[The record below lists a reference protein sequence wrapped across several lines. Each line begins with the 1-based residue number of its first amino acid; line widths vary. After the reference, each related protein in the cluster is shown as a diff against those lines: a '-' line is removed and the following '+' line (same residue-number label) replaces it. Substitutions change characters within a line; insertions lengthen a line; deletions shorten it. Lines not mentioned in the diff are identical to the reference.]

1 MKEFCARRGTGPS
14 THTQSP
20 VFAPEASR
28 VSLGAGF
35 VQFAL
40 TERVQ
45 AGRWHQ
51 DPSVVWGQLL
61 TGWSPSL
68 S

>member
-1 MKEFCARRGTGPS
+1 VTGKGLAPA
-14 THTQSP
+14 HTQSP
-20 VFAPEASR
+20 VFAPEAGGAR
-28 VSLGAGF
+28 IGAGF

-61 TGWSPSL
+61 LTGWSYSL